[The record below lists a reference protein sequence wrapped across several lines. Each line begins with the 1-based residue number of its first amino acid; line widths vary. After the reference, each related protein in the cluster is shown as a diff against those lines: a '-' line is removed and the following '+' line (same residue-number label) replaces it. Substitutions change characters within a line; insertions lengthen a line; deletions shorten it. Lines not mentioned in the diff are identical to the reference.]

1 MCLGCFRSQAV
12 KRHIACTAGDI
23 QHQRLVGD
31 GRFVDKRAQPAAVLA
46 EAGELVETLVLPSDI
61 GEDFL
66 HASRR
71 NLSRGLLTR
80 GGVNRVVCLLF
91 GRLRGVA
98 HALSRP

>member
-1 MCLGCFRSQAV
+1 MLGLLPFAGR
-12 KRHIACTAGDI
+12 KRHIARAAGNI
-23 QHQRLVGD
+23 QHQRFAGN
-31 GRFVDKRAQPAAVLA
+31 GRFIDKCAQPAAVLA
-46 EAGELVETLVLPSDI
+46 ETGELVETLVLPSNI
-61 GEDFL
+61 SEDFL

-80 GGVNRVVCLLF
+80 GGVDGVVCFLF